1 MAKKKAEVPAAETAV
16 VESPEN
22 VETVVETTQ
31 ETTEEA
37 VEQPKDENSEEVTE
51 VKEEEPVAK
60 ATKPKKAAV
69 AEPEIPA
76 NVQRILKAF
85 NNMPELY
92 VSNTG
97 RVFSPGA
104 KPSLRGNAI
113 LYKNP
118 FYNSKS

>member
-37 VEQPKDENSEEVTE
+37 VEQPKDENSEEVTD
-51 VKEEEPVAK
+51 VKGEEPVAK
-60 ATKPKKAAV
+60 ATKQKKAAV

-97 RVFSPGA
+97 RVFTPGA

>member
-22 VETVVETTQ
+22 VETVVETTP

-60 ATKPKKAAV
+60 ATKQKKAAV

>member
-1 MAKKKAEVPAAETAV
+1 MAKKKAEAPAVETAV

-31 ETTEEA
+31 ETTDEV
-37 VEQPKDENSEEVTE
+37 VEQPQTENSEEATE
-51 VKEEEPVAK
+51 AKAEEPVAK
-60 ATKPKKAAV
+60 APKQKKAAT

-92 VSNTG
+92 VSSTG

>member
-31 ETTEEA
+31 VTTEEA

-60 ATKPKKAAV
+60 ATKQKKAAV

-97 RVFSPGA
+97 RVFTPGA

>member
-51 VKEEEPVAK
+51 VKEEESVAK

-69 AEPEIPA
+69 AAPEIPA

>member
-37 VEQPKDENSEEVTE
+37 VEQSKDENSEEVTE

>member
-37 VEQPKDENSEEVTE
+37 VEQPTDENSEEVTE
-51 VKEEEPVAK
+51 VKDEEPVAK
-60 ATKPKKAAV
+60 ATKPKKAAA

-92 VSNTG
+92 VTSTG

>member
-51 VKEEEPVAK
+51 VKEEESVAK

>member
-51 VKEEEPVAK
+51 VKEEESVAK
-60 ATKPKKAAV
+60 ATKQKKAAV

>member
-1 MAKKKAEVPAAETAV
+1 MAKKKAEAPAVETAV

-31 ETTEEA
+31 ETTEEV
-37 VEQPKDENSEEVTE
+37 VEQPQAENSEEVTE
-51 VKEEEPVAK
+51 AKAEESVAK
-60 ATKPKKAAV
+60 APKQKKAAT

-92 VSNTG
+92 VSSTG

>member
-51 VKEEEPVAK
+51 VKEEESVAK

-69 AEPEIPA
+69 AEPEILA

>member
-1 MAKKKAEVPAAETAV
+1 MAKKKAEAPAAETAV

-60 ATKPKKAAV
+60 APKQKKAAT

-92 VSNTG
+92 VSSTG

>member
-51 VKEEEPVAK
+51 VKDEEPVAK
-60 ATKPKKAAV
+60 ATKQKKAAV

-97 RVFSPGA
+97 RVFSPSA